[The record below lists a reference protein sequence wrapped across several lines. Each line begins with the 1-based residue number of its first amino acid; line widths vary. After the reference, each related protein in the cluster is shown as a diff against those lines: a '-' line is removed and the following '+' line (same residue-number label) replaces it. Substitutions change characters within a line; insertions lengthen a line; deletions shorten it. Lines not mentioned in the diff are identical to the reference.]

1 MKNKYIMKKA
11 TAIIC
16 VYNEEKT
23 IKNVVLSVSEASIV
37 NEIIVVNDG
46 STDNTKKIIEELKEE
61 IDITD
66 IHFEKNKGKG
76 YAMAIGVENAKHG
89 IIAFIDADQ
98 TNIVS
103 GYIEKMISPLLKKE
117 CDMVLGYSTVNILN
131 QDVNPLKILTG
142 ERALYKDDIAP
153 ILDKMKE
160 SRFGVETL
168 LYFYFISIGKSIKF
182 IRLIG
187 LKHKD
192 KYKKVSFTNA
202 TTNYINE
209 GWEIAYTAMKNY
221 DLMLKATEK
230 LIRKNIKF

>member
-1 MKNKYIMKKA
+1 MKKA

-23 IKNVVLSVSEASIV
+23 IKDVVLSVSESPIV

-46 STDNTKKIIEELKEE
+46 STDDTKKIIKELKGK
-61 IDITD
+61 IKIKD

-76 YAMAIGVENAKHG
+76 YAMAVGAKNATNA

-98 TNIVS
+98 TNIIS
-103 GYIEKMISPLLKKE
+103 GYIEKMINPLLKKE
-117 CDMVLGYSTVNILN
+117 CDMVLGYSTVNILS

-192 KYKKVSFTNA
+192 KYKKESFTKA
-202 TTNYINE
+202 TTSYINE
-209 GWEIAYTAMKNY
+209 SWEIAYTAMKNY
-221 DLMLKATEK
+221 DLMLKATES

>member
-1 MKNKYIMKKA
+1 MKKV

-16 VYNEEKT
+16 AFNEEKT
-23 IKNVVLSVSEASIV
+23 IKDVVLSVFGSPIV
-37 NEIIVVNDG
+37 NEVIVVNDG
-46 STDNTKKIIEELKEE
+46 STDDTKKIIKELKEQ
-61 IDITD
+61 IKIKD
-66 IHFEKNKGKG
+66 IHFENNKGKG
-76 YAMAIGVENAKHG
+76 YAMAVGVEKATNG

-98 TNIVS
+98 TNIIT
-103 GYIEKMISPLLKKE
+103 GYIDLMINPLLKKE
-117 CDMVLGYSTVNILN
+117 CDMVLGYSTVNILS

-168 LYFYFISIGKSIKF
+168 LYFYFVSIGKSIKF

-187 LKHKD
+187 LKHRD
-192 KYKKVSFTNA
+192 KYKKGSFTNA
-202 TTNYINE
+202 TTSYINE

-230 LIRKNIKF
+230 LIRKNIRF

>member
-1 MKNKYIMKKA
+1 MKKT

-23 IKNVVLSVSEASIV
+23 IKDVVLSVSESPIV

-46 STDNTKKIIEELKEE
+46 STDDTKKIIKELKGK
-61 IDITD
+61 IKIKD

-76 YAMAIGVENAKHG
+76 YAMAVGAKNATNA

-98 TNIVS
+98 TNIIS
-103 GYIEKMISPLLKKE
+103 GYIEKMINPLLKKE
-117 CDMVLGYSTVNILN
+117 CDMVLGYSTVNILS

-202 TTNYINE
+202 TTSYISE
-209 GWEIAYTAMKNY
+209 SWEIAYTAMKNY
-221 DLMLKATEK
+221 DLMLKTVDK
-230 LIRKNIKF
+230 LIRKKFKF